1 MKHRDKEI
9 QPLTVGKNTSNINNR
24 RGKSFGYQVL
34 GFGSGGVA
42 PKFTIACG
50 GTVTTSGNFKIHTFT
65 NPGTFTVS
73 QVGDVD
79 QVSYVVV
86 AGGAGGGGC
95 QGGGGG
101 GAGGYREAKASNDC
115 YSASPLLGSAVSVT
129 ASSFPITVGNG
140 GGGGPPSGNGSN
152 GNNSVFSSIT
162 STGGGGGGRGGGLPA
177 SNSGQP

>member
-1 MKHRDKEI
+1 MKHRDKAI
-9 QPLTVGKNTSNINNR
+9 QPLQGGKNTSNINNR
-24 RGKSFGYQVL
+24 RGKSFGYQGL

-101 GAGGYREAKASNDC
+101 GAGG
-115 YSASPLLGSAVSVT
+115 
-129 ASSFPITVGNG
+129 
-140 GGGGPPSGNGSN
+140 
-152 GNNSVFSSIT
+152 
-162 STGGGGGGRGGGLPA
+162 
-177 SNSGQP
+177 